1 MCLCLALILAL
12 PSAGRTA
19 AQETAEAGAQAG
31 SAALAGAADPMHRG
45 SRELVERLQTL
56 LKAGDGE
63 AIDLVEAQRVSLGGV
78 LGPATLRAVED
89 HLARFAF
96 EEAAALLEG
105 ASERAPALSA
115 PISGE
120 PR

>member
-1 MCLCLALILAL
+1 
-12 PSAGRTA
+12 
-19 AQETAEAGAQAG
+19 
-31 SAALAGAADPMHRG
+31 MHRG